1 MKKSILKKLIRE
13 EISNTLNEDI
23 DVKAVYSSTDKI
35 LNGYN
40 VLREKIKREYGL
52 DSEES
57 NRMSDIANRALN
69 ELNYFLGIKIKTLAF
84 YHIHLVKYK

>member
-1 MKKSILKKLIRE
+1 MKKLELRNIIKE
-13 EISNTLNEDI
+13 EISKVLSEDI

-52 DSEES
+52 NSEES
-57 NRMSDIANRALN
+57 NRMGEIANRALN
-69 ELNYFLGIKIKTLAF
+69 ELNYFLGTL
-84 YHIHLVKYK
+84 KK

>member
-1 MKKSILKKLIRE
+1 VKKTELRKLIKE
-13 EISNTLNEDI
+13 EISKVLSEDI

-52 DSEES
+52 NSEES
-57 NRMSDIANRALN
+57 NRMGEIANRALN
-69 ELNYFLGIKIKTLAF
+69 ELNYFLGTL
-84 YHIHLVKYK
+84 KK

>member
-1 MKKSILKKLIRE
+1 MKKTELRKLIKE
-13 EISNTLNEDI
+13 EISKVLSEDI

-52 DSEES
+52 NSEES
-57 NRMSDIANRALN
+57 NRMGEIANRALN
-69 ELNYFLGIKIKTLAF
+69 ELNYFLGTL
-84 YHIHLVKYK
+84 KK

>member
-1 MKKSILKKLIRE
+1 MKKSELRKMIKE

-52 DSEES
+52 NSEES
-57 NRMSDIANRALN
+57 NRMGEIANRALN
-69 ELNYFLGIKIKTLAF
+69 ELNYFLGTL
-84 YHIHLVKYK
+84 KK

>member
-1 MKKSILKKLIRE
+1 MKKSELRKIIRE

-23 DVKAVYSSTDKI
+23 DVKAVYSSTGKI

-52 DSEES
+52 GSEES

-69 ELNYFLGIKIKTLAF
+69 ELNYLLS
-84 YHIHLVKYK
+84 

>member
-1 MKKSILKKLIRE
+1 MGGINKNKMKKSELRKMIKE

-52 DSEES
+52 NSEES
-57 NRMSDIANRALN
+57 NRMGEIANRALN
-69 ELNYFLGIKIKTLAF
+69 ELNYFLGTL
-84 YHIHLVKYK
+84 KK